1 MLKRPKD
8 EEAGGKM
15 EILAHATCTFPRTVL
30 TGKTV
35 REEIKVKRKDASRFV
50 LVLKIGG
57 GIPLPQEDEKEH
69 EF

>member
-1 MLKRPKD
+1 M
-8 EEAGGKM
+8 
-15 EILAHATCTFPRTVL
+15 
-30 TGKTV
+30 
-35 REEIKVKRKDASRFV
+35 KRKDTSRFV